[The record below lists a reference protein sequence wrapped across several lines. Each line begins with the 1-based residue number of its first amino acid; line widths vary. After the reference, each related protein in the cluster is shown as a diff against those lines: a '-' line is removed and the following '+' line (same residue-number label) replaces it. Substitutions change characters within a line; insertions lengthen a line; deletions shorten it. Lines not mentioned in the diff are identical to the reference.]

1 MPYADPQ
8 DRTGIG
14 AQVSRMADGFS
25 RLVVHHIALAK
36 MELAEDAKAVGIQVG
51 TIAALAPF
59 VLVGYTLL
67 CGALAVLISRW
78 VGVAGGLAIVGGLN
92 VGGGLYGILRAAN
105 RLKSRQM
112 LDGTLQELSRSTNLL
127 SADAEQQRQEL
138 QRSARG
144 R

>member
-1 MPYADPQ
+1 MMAYVDPQ

-14 AQVSRMADGFS
+14 AQVSRMAEGLS

-67 CGALAVLISRW
+67 CGAIAVAISPW
-78 VGVAGGLAIVGGLN
+78 VGTAGGLAIVGGLN
-92 VGGGLYGILRAAN
+92 VGVGLFGILRAAN
-105 RLKSRQM
+105 RLKNRQM
-112 LDGTLQELSRSTNLL
+112 LDG
-127 SADAEQQRQEL
+127 
-138 QRSARG
+138 
-144 R
+144 